1 MTSRIHPTAVIAP
14 GAQLGLDVEI
24 GPHTVVGA
32 GVRIGDRTRIG
43 PQVVL
48 DGNTTLGADN
58 VVVGQASLGGPPQ
71 DLSYRGEAT
80 ELVIGD
86 RNTVR
91 EFVTVNRG
99 TVKGGG
105 VTRIGSDCLLM
116 ACCHVA
122 HDCDVED
129 RVILANGALLAGHVH
144 VGRGAAVSGGCAA
157 HHFITIG
164 QYAYVGGMSR
174 LPQDVPPFML
184 VEGHPARVR
193 RVNDVGLERAGF
205 SPEEIESLHVA
216 FKRLWRSKTTEPRR
230 QVLRELREA
239 GGVTGPVLAL
249 VEALERTELG
259 LKGRYR
265 ESLRNEYARQ
275 GRERVLGEVLPASQ
289 DLPVGAIALE
299 DSA

>member
-1 MTSRIHPTAVIAP
+1 MSTRIHPTAVIAP
-14 GAQLGLDVEI
+14 GAELGVDVEI

-32 GVRIGDRTRIG
+32 QVRIGDRSRIG

-48 DGNTTLGADN
+48 DGKTTLGADN
-58 VVVGQASLGGPPQ
+58 LVVGQASLGGAPQ

-86 RNTVR
+86 RNTIR
-91 EFVTVNRG
+91 EFVTINRG

-105 VTRIGSDCLLM
+105 LTRIGSDCLLM

-122 HDCDVED
+122 HDCTLDD

-144 VGRGAAVSGGCAA
+144 VGRGASVSGASA
-157 HHFITIG
+157 VHHFVTIG
-164 QYAYVGGMSR
+164 EFAYIAGMSR

-205 SPEEIESLHVA
+205 SEAEIESLHRA
-216 FKRLWRSKTTEPRR
+216 HKRLWRSKTSEPRAR
-230 QVLRELREA
+230 VLRELREA
-239 GGVTGPVLAL
+239 PDVTPAVLTL
-249 VEALERTELG
+249 VQALENTETG

-265 ESLRNEYARQ
+265 ESLRGEYARQ
-275 GRERVLGEVLPASQ
+275 GRERILGEVEQPTQ
-289 DLPVGAIALE
+289 AL
-299 DSA
+299 

>member
-1 MTSRIHPTAVIAP
+1 MATLIHPTAVIAA
-14 GAQLGLDVEI
+14 GAELGLDVEI

-32 GVRIGDRTRIG
+32 HVKIGDRTRIG

-48 DGNTTLGADN
+48 DGRTRLGADN
-58 VVVGQASLGGPPQ
+58 LVVGQASLGGAPQ

-80 ELVIGD
+80 ELEIGD
-86 RNTVR
+86 RNTIR

-122 HDCDVED
+122 HDCTLDD

-144 VGRGAAVSGGCAA
+144 VGRGASVSGGSAV
-157 HHFITIG
+157 HHFVSIG
-164 QYAYVGGMSR
+164 EFAYIAGMSR

-205 SPEEIESLHVA
+205 SQAEIDSLHQA
-216 FKRLWRSKTTEPRR
+216 HRRLWRSKTSEPRR

-239 GGVTGPVLAL
+239 ADVPRCVLTL

-259 LKGRYR
+259 LKGRYL
-265 ESLRNEYARQ
+265 ESLRQEYARQ
-275 GRERVLGEVLPASQ
+275 GRERILGEVA
-289 DLPVGAIALE
+289 AAT
-299 DSA
+299 

>member
-1 MTSRIHPTAVIAP
+1 MSTRIHPTAVIAQ
-14 GAQLGLDVEI
+14 GAELGVDVEI

-32 GVRIGDRTRIG
+32 HVRIGDRTRIG
-43 PQVVL
+43 PQVVI
-48 DGNTTLGADN
+48 DGDTRIGADN
-58 VVVGQASLGGPPQ
+58 VVVGQANLGGSPQ

-122 HDCDVED
+122 HDCELAD
-129 RVILANGALLAGHVH
+129 RVILANGVLLAGHVL
-144 VGRGAAVSGGCAA
+144 VGRGATVSGASAA
-157 HHFITIG
+157 HHFISIG
-164 QYAYVGGMSR
+164 EFAYVGGMSR
-174 LPQDVPPFML
+174 LSQDVPPYML

-205 SPEEIESLHVA
+205 SEAEIESLHQA
-216 FKRLWRSKTTEPRR
+216 HKRLWRSKTSEPRSK
-230 QVLRELREA
+230 VLRELREA
-239 GGVTGPVLAL
+239 PDVTPSVLTL
-249 VEALERTELG
+249 VAALERTDMG

-265 ESLRNEYARQ
+265 ESLRGEYARQ
-275 GRERVLGEVLPASQ
+275 GRARILGEAEEPTQAVRQST
-289 DLPVGAIALE
+289 
-299 DSA
+299 